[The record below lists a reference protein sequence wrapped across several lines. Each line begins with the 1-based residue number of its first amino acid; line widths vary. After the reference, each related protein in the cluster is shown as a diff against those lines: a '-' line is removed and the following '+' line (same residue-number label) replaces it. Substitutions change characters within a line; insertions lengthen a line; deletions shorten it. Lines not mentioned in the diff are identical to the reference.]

1 MHRGQGSKV
10 SISKVSIS
18 KQEPCGIFILTYVTL
33 QVKTFP
39 TMYLVYLYGKVFIF
53 SSHGHKPSQVYT
65 VVSESAFKAQY
76 IEAFFFVYLFLFYG
90 NSDQND
96 LQRLQYYIICFI
108 SQCKHTKNVSWHCAL
123 KTQHR
128 EKKIDKSKVIIIIF
142 IIIVAA
148 QFPVQFESPSG

>member
-1 MHRGQGSKV
+1 MHQDQYFKAGAMWNLHTDICYSPGQDLSNNVFGVPLWQSF
-10 SISKVSIS
+10 SH
-18 KQEPCGIFILTYVTL
+18 FMVT
-33 QVKTFP
+33 
-39 TMYLVYLYGKVFIF
+39 
-53 SSHGHKPSQVYT
+53 SHPRRI
-65 VVSESAFKAQY
+65 VSESTFKAQY